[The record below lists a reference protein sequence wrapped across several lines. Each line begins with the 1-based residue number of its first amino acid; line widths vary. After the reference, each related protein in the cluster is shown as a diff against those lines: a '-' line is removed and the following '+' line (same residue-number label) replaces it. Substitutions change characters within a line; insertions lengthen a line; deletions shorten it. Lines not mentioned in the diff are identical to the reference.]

1 MARPLSR
8 VYPGHAATRI
18 RAARDGR
25 IVGVCA
31 IPPKPHADMPSD
43 TTHLIALA
51 AALGWASGLRLW
63 AVLLLT
69 GGAGALGWIALPPGL
84 HVLENPFMLA
94 AAAVMAAI
102 EFLADK
108 IPAVDSI
115 WDALQTLVRIP
126 GGAALAAGV
135 FGGDD
140 ATWVAGA
147 AVLGAVLA
155 ANSHLAKSSL
165 RAAVNTS
172 PEPFSNIVLSLLG
185 DAAVPTVLWLA
196 NAHPVALLVLVAF
209 AALVMATVSVLLI
222 RFLRALF
229 RRLRRGSPASTA

>member
-1 MARPLSR
+1 
-8 VYPGHAATRI
+8 
-18 RAARDGR
+18 
-25 IVGVCA
+25 
-31 IPPKPHADMPSD
+31 MPSD

-84 HVLENPFMLA
+84 HVLENPFVLA
-94 AAAVMAAI
+94 AAGTMAVV
-102 EFLADK
+102 EFLVDK
-108 IPAVDSI
+108 IPALDSV

-135 FGGDD
+135 FGGAD

-147 AVLGAVLA
+147 AVLGAALA
-155 ANSHLAKSSL
+155 ANSHVAKASL

-172 PEPFSNIVLSLLG
+172 PEPFSNIALSLLG

-196 NAHPVALLVLVAF
+196 AAHPVALLVTVAV
-209 AALVMATVSVLLI
+209 AALAMATISVLLI
-222 RFLRALF
+222 RFLRALVG
-229 RRLRRGSPASTA
+229 RLRGWFSVSTPAR

>member
-1 MARPLSR
+1 
-8 VYPGHAATRI
+8 
-18 RAARDGR
+18 
-25 IVGVCA
+25 
-31 IPPKPHADMPSD
+31 MPSD

-63 AVLLLT
+63 AVLLIT

-84 HVLENPFMLA
+84 HVLENPFVLA
-94 AAAVMAAI
+94 AAGTLAVV
-102 EFLADK
+102 EFLVDK
-108 IPAVDSI
+108 IPALDSA

-140 ATWVAGA
+140 GTWVAAA
-147 AVLGAVLA
+147 AVLGAALA
-155 ANSHLAKSSL
+155 ANSHVAKSTL

-172 PEPFSNIVLSLLG
+172 PEPFSNIALSLLG
-185 DAAVPTVLWLA
+185 DAAVPAVLWLA
-196 NAHPVALLVLVAF
+196 AAHPVALLATVAV
-209 AALVMATVSVLLI
+209 AAVAMATISVLLV

-229 RRLRRGSPASTA
+229 GRLRGWFSPSAAAR

>member
-1 MARPLSR
+1 
-8 VYPGHAATRI
+8 
-18 RAARDGR
+18 
-25 IVGVCA
+25 
-31 IPPKPHADMPSD
+31 MPSD

-84 HVLENPFMLA
+84 HVLENPFVLA
-94 AAAVMAAI
+94 AAGTLAVV
-102 EFLADK
+102 EFLVDK
-108 IPAVDSI
+108 IPALDSV

-147 AVLGAVLA
+147 AVLGAALA
-155 ANSHLAKSSL
+155 ANSHVAKTSL

-172 PEPFSNIVLSLLG
+172 PEPFSNIALSLLG
-185 DAAVPTVLWLA
+185 DAAVPTALWLA
-196 NAHPVALLVLVAF
+196 AAHPVALLASVVVA
-209 AALVMATVSVLLI
+209 AALMATISVLLI
-222 RFLRALF
+222 RFLRTLLG
-229 RRLRRGSPASTA
+229 RLRGWFSTSATAR

>member
-1 MARPLSR
+1 M
-8 VYPGHAATRI
+8 
-18 RAARDGR
+18 AARVPASREAG
-25 IVGVCA
+25 IV
-31 IPPKPHADMPSD
+31 DTMPSD

-63 AVLLLT
+63 AVLLIT

-84 HVLENPFMLA
+84 HVLENPFVLA
-94 AAAVMAAI
+94 AAGTMAVV
-102 EFLADK
+102 EFLVDK
-108 IPAVDSI
+108 IPALDSV

-140 ATWVAGA
+140 TTWVAVA
-147 AVLGAVLA
+147 AVLGAALA
-155 ANSHLAKSSL
+155 ANSHVAKASL

-172 PEPFSNIVLSLLG
+172 PEPFSNIALSLLG
-185 DAAVPTVLWLA
+185 DAAVPAVLWLA
-196 NAHPVALLVLVAF
+196 AAHPVALLATVAV
-209 AALVMATVSVLLI
+209 AAVAMATISVLLV

-229 RRLRRGSPASTA
+229 GRLRGWFSPSAAAR

>member
-1 MARPLSR
+1 
-8 VYPGHAATRI
+8 
-18 RAARDGR
+18 
-25 IVGVCA
+25 
-31 IPPKPHADMPSD
+31 MPSD

-84 HVLENPFMLA
+84 HILENPFVLA
-94 AAAVMAAI
+94 ATGMMAAV

-108 IPAVDSI
+108 IPAVDSF

-140 ATWVAGA
+140 ATWGAGA
-147 AVLGAVLA
+147 ALLGAALA
-155 ANSHLAKSSL
+155 ANSHVAKASL

-172 PEPFSNIVLSLLG
+172 PEPFSNIALSLLG
-185 DAAVPTVLWLA
+185 DAAVPTALWLA
-196 NAHPVALLVLVAF
+196 TAHPVALLVLVGV
-209 AALVMATVSVLLI
+209 AAVLMATISVVLI
-222 RFLRALF
+222 RFLRALVG
-229 RRLRRGSPASTA
+229 RLRGRFSPPTAAR

>member
-1 MARPLSR
+1 M
-8 VYPGHAATRI
+8 
-18 RAARDGR
+18 
-25 IVGVCA
+25 GVSSA
-31 IPPKPHADMPSD
+31 SAQFRQKPHADMPSD

-84 HVLENPFMLA
+84 HVLENPFVLA
-94 AAAVMAAI
+94 ATATLAAI

-108 IPAVDSI
+108 IPALDSV

-126 GGAALAAGV
+126 GGAFLAAGV

-147 AVLGAVLA
+147 GLIGAALA
-155 ANSHLAKSSL
+155 ANSHVAKASL

-172 PEPFSNIVLSLLG
+172 PEPFSNIALSLLG
-185 DAAVPTVLWLA
+185 DAAVPAVLWLA

>member
-1 MARPLSR
+1 M
-8 VYPGHAATRI
+8 
-18 RAARDGR
+18 
-25 IVGVCA
+25 
-31 IPPKPHADMPSD
+31 PPD

-84 HVLENPFMLA
+84 HILENPFVLA
-94 AAAVMAAI
+94 ATGTLAVV

-108 IPAVDSI
+108 IPALDSV

-135 FGGDD
+135 FGGDGT
-140 ATWVAGA
+140 TWVAGA
-147 AVLGAVLA
+147 AVVGAALA
-155 ANSHLAKSSL
+155 ANSHVAKASL

-172 PEPFSNIVLSLLG
+172 PEPFSNIALSLLG
-185 DAAVPTVLWLA
+185 DAAVPTALWLA
-196 NAHPVALLVLVAF
+196 TAHPVVSLVLVAV
-209 AALVMATVSVLLI
+209 AALLMATVSVLLI
-222 RFLRALF
+222 RFLRALVG
-229 RRLRRGSPASTA
+229 RVRGWFAPSPAAR

>member
-1 MARPLSR
+1 
-8 VYPGHAATRI
+8 
-18 RAARDGR
+18 
-25 IVGVCA
+25 
-31 IPPKPHADMPSD
+31 MPSD

-84 HVLENPFMLA
+84 HILENPFVLA
-94 AAAVMAAI
+94 ATGTMAVI

-108 IPAVDSI
+108 IPALDSI

-140 ATWVAGA
+140 TTWVAGA
-147 AVLGAVLA
+147 ALLGAALA
-155 ANSHLAKSSL
+155 ANSHVAKASL

-172 PEPFSNIVLSLLG
+172 PEPFSNIALSLLG
-185 DAAVPTVLWLA
+185 DAAVPTALWLA
-196 NAHPVALLVLVAF
+196 TAHPVALLVFVAI
-209 AALVMATVSVLLI
+209 AALLMATVSVLLI
-222 RFLRALF
+222 RFLRALVA
-229 RRLRRGSPASTA
+229 RVRGWFAPSAAAR

>member
-1 MARPLSR
+1 
-8 VYPGHAATRI
+8 
-18 RAARDGR
+18 
-25 IVGVCA
+25 
-31 IPPKPHADMPSD
+31 MPSD

-84 HVLENPFMLA
+84 HLLENPFVLA
-94 AAAVMAAI
+94 ATGTMAVV

-108 IPAVDSI
+108 IPALDSV

-135 FGGDD
+135 FGGDNG
-140 ATWVAGA
+140 TWVAGA
-147 AVLGAVLA
+147 ALLGAALA
-155 ANSHLAKSSL
+155 ANSHVAKASL

-172 PEPFSNIVLSLLG
+172 PEPFSNIALSLVG
-185 DAAVPTVLWLA
+185 DAAVPTALWLA
-196 NAHPVALLVLVAF
+196 TAHPVVLLVVVGVAAILM
-209 AALVMATVSVLLI
+209 AAMSVLLI
-222 RFLRALF
+222 RFLRALVG
-229 RRLRRGSPASTA
+229 RLRSRFSTSTAAR

>member
-1 MARPLSR
+1 
-8 VYPGHAATRI
+8 
-18 RAARDGR
+18 
-25 IVGVCA
+25 
-31 IPPKPHADMPSD
+31 MPTD

-84 HVLENPFMLA
+84 HLLENPFVLA
-94 AAAVMAAI
+94 ATATLAAI

-108 IPAVDSI
+108 IPALDSV

-126 GGAALAAGV
+126 GGALLAAGV
-135 FGGDD
+135 FGGDN

-147 AVLGAVLA
+147 ALLGAALA
-155 ANSHLAKSSL
+155 ANSHVAKTSL

-172 PEPFSNIVLSLLG
+172 PEPFSNIALSLLG
-185 DAAVPTVLWLA
+185 DAAVPAALWLA
-196 NAHPVALLVLVAF
+196 TAHPVAALVLVGL
-209 AALVMATVSVLLI
+209 AAAVMATISVLLI
-222 RFLRALF
+222 RFLRALA
-229 RRLRRGSPASTA
+229 RRVRGRFAPAASAR

>member
-1 MARPLSR
+1 
-8 VYPGHAATRI
+8 
-18 RAARDGR
+18 
-25 IVGVCA
+25 
-31 IPPKPHADMPSD
+31 MPSD

-84 HVLENPFMLA
+84 HILENPFVLA
-94 AAAVMAAI
+94 ATGTMAVV

-108 IPAVDSI
+108 IPALDSI

-126 GGAALAAGV
+126 GGALLAAGV

-147 AVLGAVLA
+147 ALLGAALA
-155 ANSHLAKSSL
+155 ANSHVAKTSL
-165 RAAVNTS
+165 RAAANTS
-172 PEPFSNIVLSLLG
+172 PEPFSNIALSLLG
-185 DAAVPTVLWLA
+185 DAAVPTALWLA
-196 NAHPVALLVLVAF
+196 SAHPVALLILVGI
-209 AALVMATVSVLLI
+209 AAVVMATISVLLI
-222 RFLRALF
+222 RFLRALVG
-229 RRLRRGSPASTA
+229 RLRGRSAAPAAAR

>member
-1 MARPLSR
+1 
-8 VYPGHAATRI
+8 
-18 RAARDGR
+18 
-25 IVGVCA
+25 
-31 IPPKPHADMPSD
+31 MPTD

-84 HVLENPFMLA
+84 HILENPFVLA
-94 AAAVMAAI
+94 ATGTMAVV

-108 IPAVDSI
+108 IPALDSI

-126 GGAALAAGV
+126 GGALLAAGV
-135 FGGDD
+135 FGGDN

-147 AVLGAVLA
+147 ALLGAALA
-155 ANSHLAKSSL
+155 ANSHVAKTSL

-172 PEPFSNIVLSLLG
+172 PEPFSNIALSLLG
-185 DAAVPTVLWLA
+185 DAAVPTALWLA
-196 NAHPVALLVLVAF
+196 SAHPIALLILVGV
-209 AALVMATVSVLLI
+209 AAVVMATISVLLI
-222 RFLRALF
+222 RFLRALVG
-229 RRLRRGSPASTA
+229 RLRGRSAAPMAAR

>member
-1 MARPLSR
+1 
-8 VYPGHAATRI
+8 
-18 RAARDGR
+18 
-25 IVGVCA
+25 
-31 IPPKPHADMPSD
+31 MPSD

-84 HVLENPFMLA
+84 HLLENPFVLA
-94 AAAVMAAI
+94 ATGTMAVV

-108 IPAVDSI
+108 IPALDSI

-135 FGGDD
+135 FGGDNG
-140 ATWVAGA
+140 TWVAGA
-147 AVLGAVLA
+147 ALLGAALA
-155 ANSHLAKSSL
+155 ANSHVAKASL

-172 PEPFSNIVLSLLG
+172 PEPFSNIALSLVG

-196 NAHPVALLVLVAF
+196 TAHPVALLVVVGVA
-209 AALVMATVSVLLI
+209 AILMATMSVLLI
-222 RFLRALF
+222 RFLRALVG
-229 RRLRRGSPASTA
+229 RLRSRFSTSTAAR

>member
-1 MARPLSR
+1 
-8 VYPGHAATRI
+8 
-18 RAARDGR
+18 
-25 IVGVCA
+25 
-31 IPPKPHADMPSD
+31 MPTD

-69 GGAGALGWIALPPGL
+69 GGAGALGWITLPPGL
-84 HVLENPFMLA
+84 HVLENPFVLA
-94 AAAVMAAI
+94 AAGTMAVV
-102 EFLADK
+102 EFLVDK
-108 IPAVDSI
+108 IPALDSL

-147 AVLGAVLA
+147 AVLGAALA
-155 ANSHLAKSSL
+155 ANSHIAKASV

-172 PEPFSNIVLSLLG
+172 PEPLSNIALSLAG
-185 DAAVPTVLWLA
+185 DATVPGVLWLA
-196 NAHPVALLVLVAF
+196 TAHPVALLAVVGVAV
-209 AALVMATVSVLLI
+209 LVMATTTVLLI
-222 RFLRALF
+222 RFLRGLF
-229 RRLRRGSPASTA
+229 GRLRRRVSPSVT

>member
-1 MARPLSR
+1 
-8 VYPGHAATRI
+8 
-18 RAARDGR
+18 
-25 IVGVCA
+25 
-31 IPPKPHADMPSD
+31 MPSD

-84 HVLENPFMLA
+84 HVLENPFVLA
-94 AAAVMAAI
+94 ATGTMAVV

-108 IPAVDSI
+108 IPAVDSF

-147 AVLGAVLA
+147 ALLGAALA
-155 ANSHLAKSSL
+155 ANSHVAKASL

-172 PEPFSNIVLSLLG
+172 PEPFSNIALSLLG
-185 DAAVPTVLWLA
+185 DAAVPTALWLA
-196 NAHPVALLVLVAF
+196 TAHPVALLVLVGV
-209 AALVMATVSVLLI
+209 AAVLMATISVVLI
-222 RFLRALF
+222 RFLRALVG
-229 RRLRRGSPASTA
+229 RLRGRFSPPTAAR